1 MPHPKQGYRLKDGTR
16 VPGVTTILGKFKDP
30 GGLMYWAW
38 DLGMQGKD
46 FREER
51 DKAADAGTLAHAMI
65 EAFLSGD
72 DPNEPLAGV
81 EFDIREKA
89 LIGYNAYKEWAA
101 LSKIEVIEQEMQL
114 VSEEYRFG
122 GTPDAIGYCNGRL
135 SLLDW
140 KTGRVYP
147 EHLCQLGA
155 YRQLWSEN
163 RPSDVIESSHLLRFN
178 KDTGSF
184 SHHMFPTEIV
194 DLGWTQ
200 FSLLRHAYDVAKK
213 LEKAVK

>member
-1 MPHPKQGYRLKDGTR
+1 MPTPRKGYRLQDGTR

-65 EAFLSGD
+65 EAVLNGE
-72 DPNEPLAGV
+72 DPDAPLKDHDA
-81 EFDIREKA
+81 DTQQKA
-89 LIGYNAYKEWAA
+89 RKGYDAYKEWAA
-101 LSKIEVIEQEMQL
+101 ISKIEVVDQEMQM
-114 VSEEYRFG
+114 VSEVHRFG

-155 YRQLWSEN
+155 YRELWHEN
-163 RPSDVIESSHLLRFN
+163 HPTDTLESYHLLRFN
-178 KDTGSF
+178 KDTGAF
-184 SHHMFPTEIV
+184 AHHMFPPEIV
-194 DLGWTQ
+194 ETGWVQ
-200 FSLLRHAYDVAKK
+200 FCLLRRAYDLSKQ